1 MFLSRVTKHEF
12 WASVKNNPK
21 YEPLLTEVKEMWD
34 NEAQAPL
41 TALPYSDFILFST
54 TGDRKQ
60 YETPYFRRRRALN
73 GAALMALLYPEDE
86 QYIRRLEDIIFA
98 ICDEYTWCVP
108 AHQPTFEKVC
118 TDHID
123 LFASEVGFALCEI
136 DFLLGD
142 RLSPLVR
149 ERITASLEERIVAPF
164 LDESRDFIWYHIKNN
179 WAAVCLCGVAGVI
192 MYRHPELF
200 WTLKPRFDNSMNC
213 FLSSFGDDGFCTEG
227 IGYWRYG
234 FGFFTVYADMVRQF
248 TKGEIDL
255 FKLPKVKNIATFK
268 QKMFLSEKASVSFA
282 DGQRSATGDY
292 ALSHY
297 LHREYPREV
306 ELTDLTGAKGTDHC
320 GRWCLHIRSFE
331 WFDEESSVF
340 PSSASACHYGKNA
353 QWLVYKTPHFGF
365 AGKAGH
371 NEEAHN
377 HNDVGHFILAADGKQ
392 VFADLG
398 AGLYNKPYFR
408 LPFRYET
415 FHCASFGHSVPI
427 FGQGERDLDKICQK
441 VGEQHRAT
449 EVEYTD
455 GHFSF
460 DMAKA
465 YGDERILHAYRCF
478 SLSETKMT
486 LKDNFEVEAALPI
499 CERFILLEKPEILE
513 KGFETKD
520 FLCHCFG
527 EITSIEMK
535 AEELLEHDGKQMI
548 TVYILNILLSEKERE
563 FKLEITYKND
573 KG

>member
-1 MFLSRVTKHEF
+1 MFLSRVTKPDF
-12 WASVKNNPK
+12 WMSVKENPK
-21 YEPLLTEVKEMWD
+21 YRPLIDEVKDMWE

-54 TGDRKQ
+54 TGDRKKYGVQ
-60 YETPYFRRRRALN
+60 YFQRRRALN
-73 GAALMALLYPEDE
+73 GAAIMALLYPDDE
-86 QYIRRLEDIIFA
+86 QYVRRLEDIIFA

-136 DFLLGD
+136 DLLLGD

-149 ERITASLEERIVAPF
+149 ERITARLEERIVAPF
-164 LDESRDFIWYHIKNN
+164 LDESRDFVWYHIKNN

-200 WTLKPRFDNSMNC
+200 WKLKPRFDISMNC
-213 FLSSFGDDGFCTEG
+213 FLDSFGDDGYCTEG

-234 FGFFTVYADMVRQF
+234 FGFFTVYADMVRTF

-282 DGQRSATGDY
+282 DGQRTATGDY

-297 LHREYPREV
+297 LHNEYPEEV

-331 WFDEESSVF
+331 WFDEQAESVEM
-340 PSSASACHYGKNA
+340 PATAKYYGENA
-353 QWLVYKTPHFGF
+353 QWMIYKTPCFGF
-365 AGKAGH
+365 AAKAGH

-427 FGQGERDLDKICQK
+427 FGHGEKDIDKICQK
-441 VGEQHRAT
+441 VGEEHKAT
-449 EVEYTD
+449 EVEDTD
-455 GHFSF
+455 GCFSF

-465 YGDERILHAYRCF
+465 YGDERILHAYRSF
-478 SLSETKMT
+478 SLSEAKMT
-486 LKDNFEVEAALPI
+486 LKDSFAVKDGLPI

-513 KGFETKD
+513 KGFATED
-520 FLCHCFG
+520 FLCRCFG
-527 EITSIEMK
+527 EIASIEVK
-535 AEELLEHDGKQMI
+535 TEELLEHDGETTL
-548 TVYILNILLSEKERE
+548 TVYVLNILLSEKERE
-563 FKLEITYKND
+563 FKLEIEYK
-573 KG
+573 K